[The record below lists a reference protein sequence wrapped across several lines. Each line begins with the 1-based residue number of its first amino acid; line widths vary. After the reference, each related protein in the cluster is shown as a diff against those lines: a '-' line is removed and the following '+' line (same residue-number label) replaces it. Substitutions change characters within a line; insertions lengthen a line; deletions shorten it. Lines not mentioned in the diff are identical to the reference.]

1 MDLYSAIGLG
11 AWRRPGRRMRT
22 STIRASIEAEVP
34 GVPGFTINSTPL
46 TDDNSI
52 WPEDRPP
59 PSSSYANVGPQ
70 QQASPYW
77 WSQFLQ
83 GLWNTAK
90 SGATLPG
97 DVATGKA
104 SMSDPATQ
112 NRVGDMTALTTL
124 GAGAAPAEADAL
136 NMGIRAYHA
145 SPHDFD
151 KFDISK
157 MGTGEGAQ
165 VYSKGLYF
173 AQNPDVMEQYFRD
186 FSQRKVDPSSPA
198 GMAKGII
205 AALPDRDAAIKELQS
220 RIDSIR
226 LCNDYG
232 DRIKCPGWLDKANSA
247 MDLLQSDWDPYKN
260 AHRYEVD
267 INAHPDR
274 LIDWYKPLSEQPE
287 FIQNAGQRAIGGPQT
302 SWGFTPKT
310 GEDLVRAAGTLGPGT
325 RRTGGEQAL
334 ANQGVLGVKY
344 DDQLSRGGSVAPTQN
359 YSIWRDNLVNILRK
373 YGVPG
378 LGVMGAGDL
387 MMGQP
392 TRSAAPEM

>member
-1 MDLYSAIGLG
+1 
-11 AWRRPGRRMRT
+11 
-22 STIRASIEAEVP
+22 
-34 GVPGFTINSTPL
+34 
-46 TDDNSI
+46 
-52 WPEDRPP
+52 
-59 PSSSYANVGPQ
+59 
-70 QQASPYW
+70 
-77 WSQFLQ
+77 
-83 GLWNTAK
+83 
-90 SGATLPG
+90 
-97 DVATGKA
+97 
-104 SMSDPATQ
+104 
-112 NRVGDMTALTTL
+112 
-124 GAGAAPAEADAL
+124 
-136 NMGIRAYHA
+136 
-145 SPHDFD
+145 
-151 KFDISK
+151 
-157 MGTGEGAQ
+157 
-165 VYSKGLYF
+165 
-173 AQNPDVMEQYFRD
+173 MEQYFRD
-186 FSQRKVDPSSPA
+186 FSQRKVDPNSPA

-205 AALPDRDAAIKELQS
+205 SALPDRDAAIKELQS
-220 RIDSIR
+220 RIDYNKSFAIQ
-226 LCNDYG
+226 YG
-232 DRIKCPGWLDKANSA
+232 DRGYYAPDWADKANSA

-260 AHRYEVD
+260 ATRYEVD

-344 DDQLSRGGSVAPTQN
+344 DDQLSRGGGSVAPTQN